1 MYMLRRLS
9 DVRVNLLP
17 KLVDS
22 RFQRELLR
30 NSVGILGLFSLW
42 DCFSEHSP
50 HFQAIIGL
58 KPIWRS

>member
-9 DVRVNLLP
+9 DVQVNLLP

-30 NSVGILGLFSLW
+30 NSVGILGLF
-42 DCFSEHSP
+42 F
-50 HFQAIIGL
+50 
-58 KPIWRS
+58 